1 MRTLRNQSAES
12 GANDRGEQRPSAL
25 REAMQRD
32 EARVASRMNGQYM
45 PFRFWQQKDDECE
58 IVILD
63 NSMEDAFWRQEHNL
77 QIAGKWGNYERCIA
91 ESGPCPHCDAGNR
104 SSLVVLMSVL
114 VLRPYKNK
122 KTGKVSNYTKMLLPL
137 KRQQYAEFDRIEA
150 IAMRKYGTFRGTC
163 LIMKRENEE
172 NAFSTGMPVNNDD
185 GNIINDWLDEKALQ
199 KEFGH
204 DAIKKDGKVLKKA
217 DEDIEPFDYRKLF
230 PKQDDEEIRE
240 QHGIAT
246 PGSRRANRH
255 DQEEEVSERPS
266 RRSRRADDDEDDEL
280 PGVATRGKVEDEEE
294 EEVVASPRSRRA
306 SRSVEPAEE
315 NDEEEDEEEESPRQ
329 SRSSRQSPST
339 GRASSPRRGY
349 ASRRG
354 EPSFED

>member
-1 MRTLRNQSAES
+1 MK
-12 GANDRGEQRPSAL
+12 
-25 REAMQRD
+25 RD
-32 EARVASRMNGQYM
+32 EARAQSKANGNYM
-45 PFRFWQQKDDECE
+45 PFRFWQQRGDECE

-77 QIAGKWGNYERCIA
+77 QIAGKWGNYEPCIA
-91 ESGPCPHCDAGNR
+91 ESGPCPHCEAGNR
-104 SSLVVLMSVL
+104 SSLVVLLSVL

-150 IAMRKYGTFRGTC
+150 IAMRKHGTLRGTC
-163 LIMKRENEE
+163 LLMYREDEE
-172 NAFSTGMPVNNDD
+172 NAFSTGMPVNNED

-230 PKQDDEEIRE
+230 PKPDDEEIRE

-246 PGSRRANRH
+246 PGSRRANRRA
-255 DQEEEVSERPS
+255 DEEEDDAPAPS
-266 RRSRRADDDEDDEL
+266 RRTRRRDEEEDADEL
-280 PGVATRGKVEDEEE
+280 PGVSSRRSRSAAPADEKEEE
-294 EEVVASPRSRRA
+294 EDEGGEEAAPTRPRSRRA
-306 SRSVEPAEE
+306 AVKEE
-315 NDEEEDEEEESPRQ
+315 SEEEEEEEADEEEEAAAPRRGARPAAPAP
-329 SRSSRQSPST
+329 SRSAP
-339 GRASSPRRGY
+339 ARRGY